1 MNEAY
6 VVGHITVKDE
16 ARWAEYR
23 ARVPHTLAPRGAQH
37 VCRRHPVAVWAG
49 EGPHTDLVVI
59 RFASVDAAN
68 GWFHS
73 CAYQA
78 LIPLRQQAAEV
89 VLLCYEA

>member
-1 MNEAY
+1 MSMAY

-23 ARVPHTLAPRGAQH
+23 ARVPGTLEPWGAEL
-37 VCRRHPVAVWAG
+37 VCRGHQVAVWAG
-49 EGPHTDLVVI
+49 ENPHSDLVVI
-59 RFASVDAAN
+59 RFASVEAAD

-73 CAYQA
+73 PAYQA

-89 VLLCYEA
+89 VLLCYEE